1 MAMASVKSTSKYTVL
16 INLANAS
23 VQICTLKIKTE
34 FDIIFQNVFSV
45 SLQKKDVWKN
55 SPTVK

>member
-1 MAMASVKSTSKYTVL
+1 M
-16 INLANAS
+16 NLANAS
-23 VQICTLKIKTE
+23 VQIRSLKIQTE

-55 SPTVK
+55 CPTVK